1 MTITVVRA
9 GRIFDGDR
17 FHTGRDVVVDG
28 KRIVAISDGTAY
40 GQDVVLVDY
49 GPDSTLL
56 PGLIDT
62 HQHVTWDC
70 STDPVTWLTTATDDE
85 LLVRARANARQA
97 LAGGTTTVR
106 DLGDRGYVSLRLR
119 AETAAD
125 PSAGPRLLASGPP
138 LTSVGG
144 HCWFLGGAVG
154 GVDAIRAAVTERA
167 ERGCDVIKVMATG
180 GNVTPGSLPHEA
192 QFTRA
197 ELRAL
202 VETAHGFGL
211 PVAAHGHG
219 VEGIESALIAGV
231 DTVEHASFMTADSVA
246 DRPDLVRRMVEA
258 GVFAVGTA
266 GSLPGGQL
274 PPRLA
279 AVLPL
284 VLAHARRMHEA
295 GVRIA
300 VATDAGIAP
309 SKPFNVQP
317 YAVTEVARLLGLTPA
332 LRGATSIAADAIG
345 LGDSIGRLRPG
356 HTADLLV
363 VDGNL
368 EAGAEALH
376 HVKAVYRSGELVG
389 P

>member
-17 FHTGRDVVVDG
+17 FHTGREVVVDG
-28 KRIVAISDGTAY
+28 ERIVELAERGSY
-40 GQDVVLVDY
+40 GQDVEVADY

-56 PGLIDT
+56 PGLIDA

-70 STDPVTWLTTATDDE
+70 STDPVSWLTAATDDE
-85 LLVRARANARQA
+85 LLVRARDNARRA
-97 LAGGTTTVR
+97 LAAGTTTVR

-125 PSAGPRLLASGPP
+125 PAAGPRLLASGPP

-144 HCWFLGGAVG
+144 HCWFLGGAVH
-154 GVDAIRAAVTERA
+154 GVDAIREAVAERA

-192 QFTRA
+192 QFTVE

-202 VETAHGFGL
+202 VEAAHGFGI

-231 DTVEHASFMTADSVA
+231 DTIEHASFMTADSVA
-246 DRPDLVRRMVEA
+246 DRPGLIRRMVEA

-317 YAVTEVARLLGLTPA
+317 YAVSEVAQLLGLIPA

-368 EAGAEALH
+368 EAGADALH
-376 HVKAVYRSGELVG
+376 HVKAVYRSGGPVG
-389 P
+389 S